1 MKVVLQVYG
10 IEGSLDLVP
19 IIGLL
24 EESGVEY
31 TASYT
36 TKERDNIEV
45 PVLPE
50 PSSGDKTKTVKDVP
64 LPALFH
70 SISPGNEVTIFGRTA
85 ILRYV
90 AEQFRLEYFYPK
102 EASERATADLALDF
116 YSTAFYPAAQSLL
129 AKGDWASAKPTVE
142 TEAVKLA
149 DRIAKEWKPTID
161 HLTARGQGGTI
172 GNSGCARPPAPRGLR
187 GRRGRRAPRLPGL
200 LGCGLLPPCGIL
212 GPGAPADPVPLP
224 SPASRRPRRLA
235 PSAFSPQCCPR
246 HPSLCADRL
255 IQHTPC
261 ACKRLATHAPEHTS
275 PTHTLNLCPPPSPA
289 THISSPARGSVALAD
304 ISLLVALKALAYR
317 FPDNE
322 VSKDLA
328 AYAEDVRSSLP
339 RSGAYLKPLE
349 KKYRL

>member
-1 MKVVLQVYG
+1 M
-10 IEGSLDLVP
+10 DLVP

-142 TEAVKLA
+142 TEAVNL
-149 DRIAKEWKPTID
+149 RQ
-161 HLTARGQGGTI
+161 ARRPHRQGVEAHNRPPQCAAAVTVTVTGTI
-172 GNSGCARPPAPRGLR
+172 SSHGDQSHM
-187 GRRGRRAPRLPGL
+187 
-200 LGCGLLPPCGIL
+200 IE
-212 GPGAPADPVPLP
+212 
-224 SPASRRPRRLA
+224 SRVT
-235 PSAFSPQCCPR
+235 Q
-246 HPSLCADRL
+246 
-255 IQHTPC
+255 
-261 ACKRLATHAPEHTS
+261 E
-275 PTHTLNLCPPPSPA
+275 
-289 THISSPARGSVALAD
+289 SS
-304 ISLLVALKALAYR
+304 
-317 FPDNE
+317 
-322 VSKDLA
+322 
-328 AYAEDVRSSLP
+328 
-339 RSGAYLKPLE
+339 
-349 KKYRL
+349 

>member
-200 LGCGLLPPCGIL
+200 LPPCGIL

-255 IQHTPC
+255 IHLPVRLQETRDPRPRAHIPHT
-261 ACKRLATHAPEHTS
+261 HPES
-275 PTHTLNLCPPPSPA
+275 VPPP
-289 THISSPARGSVALAD
+289 
-304 ISLLVALKALAYR
+304 
-317 FPDNE
+317 
-322 VSKDLA
+322 
-328 AYAEDVRSSLP
+328 LP
-339 RSGAYLKPLE
+339 RHSHLLPRPRQRRAGGHLAPG
-349 KKYRL
+349 RP